1 MKKIFLCM
9 SLTIMMLICA
19 SCSSDKPN
27 DKAETNNE
35 TKTVSEDKKEAS
47 SSTEKKETSKESLN
61 DAAND
66 DSLVKDTVWQVEMTD
81 NDKEWIEKNVK
92 LLCSNDIDKIK
103 SSLAGSGKT
112 AVDKDPNLIIE
123 ALKPLEISGDIVKI
137 EKVSMESGQD
147 EDGSKA
153 YIYQALCQGE
163 KKKIYF
169 NLARN
174 IANQLISF
182 QLSTADFEENQD
194 ELKEKYKDFIDKSF
208 EVIGAVKSKDYETF
222 KAYFDKVGAKEE
234 DIKNIYDMIL
244 SGIDSLKNS
253 IYSEPQINIA
263 EKEAKD
269 VFADKSMQG
278 KAIEILINYLGDS
291 ANPIISYDFFYD
303 EDMNIYNLSYRR

>member
-1 MKKIFLCM
+1 ML
-9 SLTIMMLICA
+9 LICA

-27 DKAETNNE
+27 DKAKTNSE
-35 TKTVSEDKKEAS
+35 TKIASEDKKEAS
-47 SSTEKKETSKESLN
+47 SSTEKNETSEESLN
-61 DAAND
+61 DEAND

-81 NDKEWIEKNVK
+81 NDKEWIEKNIK
-92 LLCSNDIDKIK
+92 LLCSKDIDKIK
-103 SSLAGSGKT
+103 SSLAGSAKT

-137 EKVSMESGQD
+137 EKVSMESDQD
-147 EDGSKA
+147 GDGSKA

-194 ELKEKYKDFIDKSF
+194 ELKEKYKAFINKSL
-208 EVIGAVKSKDYETF
+208 EVIGTVKSKDYEAF
-222 KAYFDKVGAKEE
+222 KAYFGNVGAKEE
-234 DIKNIYDMIL
+234 DIKNLYDMIIND
-244 SGIDSLKNS
+244 IDSLNS
-253 IYSEPQINIA
+253 NSSEPQINIA

-278 KAIEILINYLGDS
+278 KAIEILIKYLGD
-291 ANPIISYDFFYD
+291 ANKPILYYDFFYD
-303 EDMNIYNLSYRR
+303 EDMNIYNLTYRR

>member
-1 MKKIFLCM
+1 MKKFFLCM

-27 DKAETNNE
+27 DKAKTNNE
-35 TKTVSEDKKEAS
+35 TKIASEDKKEAS
-47 SSTEKKETSKESLN
+47 SSTEKKETSEESLN

-66 DSLVKDTVWQVEMTD
+66 HSLVKDTVWQVEMTD
-81 NDKEWIEKNVK
+81 NDKEWIEKNIK
-92 LLCSNDIDKIK
+92 LLCSKDIDKIK
-103 SSLAGSGKT
+103 SSLAGSAKT
-112 AVDKDPNLIIE
+112 AVDKDSNLIID
-123 ALKPLEISGDIVKI
+123 ALKPLDISGDIVKI
-137 EKVSMESGQD
+137 EKVSIESGQD
-147 EDGSKA
+147 ADGSKA

-194 ELKEKYKDFIDKSF
+194 ELKEKYKAFINKSL
-208 EVIGAVKSKDYETF
+208 EVIGTVKSKDYEAF
-222 KAYFDKVGAKEE
+222 KTYFDKVGAKEE
-234 DIKNIYDMIL
+234 DIKNLYDMIL
-244 SGIDSLKNS
+244 NDIDSLNS
-253 IYSEPQINIA
+253 NYSEPQINIA

-278 KAIEILINYLGDS
+278 KAIEILIKYLGD
-291 ANPIISYDFFYD
+291 ATKPILSYDFFYD
-303 EDMNIYNLSYRR
+303 EDMNIYNLTYRR

>member
-1 MKKIFLCM
+1 M

-27 DKAETNNE
+27 DKAKTNNE
-35 TKTVSEDKKEAS
+35 TKIASEDKKEAS
-47 SSTEKKETSKESLN
+47 SSTEKKETSEESLN

-66 DSLVKDTVWQVEMTD
+66 HSLVKDTVWQVEMTD
-81 NDKEWIEKNVK
+81 NDKEWIEKNIK
-92 LLCSNDIDKIK
+92 LLCSKDIDKIK
-103 SSLAGSGKT
+103 SSLAGSAKT
-112 AVDKDPNLIIE
+112 AVDKDSNLIID
-123 ALKPLEISGDIVKI
+123 ALKPLDISGDIVKI
-137 EKVSMESGQD
+137 EKVSIESGQD
-147 EDGSKA
+147 ADGSKA

-194 ELKEKYKDFIDKSF
+194 ELKEKYKAFINKSL
-208 EVIGAVKSKDYETF
+208 EVIGTVKSKDYEAF
-222 KAYFDKVGAKEE
+222 KTYFDKVGAKEE
-234 DIKNIYDMIL
+234 DIKNLYDMIL
-244 SGIDSLKNS
+244 NDIDSLNS
-253 IYSEPQINIA
+253 NYSEPQINIA

-278 KAIEILINYLGDS
+278 KAIEILIKYLGD
-291 ANPIISYDFFYD
+291 ATKPILSYDFFYD
-303 EDMNIYNLSYRR
+303 EDMNIYNLTYRR

>member
-1 MKKIFLCM
+1 MKKFFLCV

-27 DKAETNNE
+27 GKAKTNSETNIA
-35 TKTVSEDKKEAS
+35 SEDKKEAS
-47 SSTEKKETSKESLN
+47 SSTEKNETSEESLN
-61 DAAND
+61 DEAND

-81 NDKEWIEKNVK
+81 NDKEWIEKNIK
-92 LLCSNDIDKIK
+92 LLCSKDIDKIK
-103 SSLAGSGKT
+103 SSIAGSAKT

-147 EDGSKA
+147 GDGSKA

-194 ELKEKYKDFIDKSF
+194 ELKEKYKAFINKSL
-208 EVIGAVKSKDYETF
+208 EVIGTVKSKDYETF
-222 KAYFDKVGAKEE
+222 KAYFGNVGAKEE
-234 DIKNIYDMIL
+234 DIKNLYDMIL
-244 SGIDSLKNS
+244 NDIDSLNS
-253 IYSEPQINIA
+253 NYSEPQINIA
-263 EKEAKD
+263 EKEAKN

-278 KAIEILINYLGDS
+278 KAIEILIKYLGD
-291 ANPIISYDFFYD
+291 ATKPILYYDFFYD
-303 EDMNIYNLSYRR
+303 EDMNIYNLTYRR

>member
-27 DKAETNNE
+27 DKAKTNNE
-35 TKTVSEDKKEAS
+35 TKIASEDKKEAS
-47 SSTEKKETSKESLN
+47 SSTEKKETSEESIN

-66 DSLVKDTVWQVEMTD
+66 NSLVKDTVWQVEMTD

-92 LLCSNDIDKIK
+92 LLCSKDIDKIK
-103 SSLAGSGKT
+103 SSLAGSAKT

-123 ALKPLEISGDIVKI
+123 SLKPLEISGDIVKI
-137 EKVSMESGQD
+137 EKVSIESGQD
-147 EDGSKA
+147 GDGSKA

-194 ELKEKYKDFIDKSF
+194 ELKEKYKAFINKSL
-208 EVIGAVKSKDYETF
+208 EVIGTVKSKDYEAF
-222 KAYFDKVGAKEE
+222 KAYFGNIGAKEE
-234 DIKNIYDMIL
+234 DIKNLYDMIL
-244 SGIDSLKNS
+244 NDIDSLNS
-253 IYSEPQINIA
+253 NSSEPQINIA
-263 EKEAKD
+263 EKRSKGC
-269 VFADKSMQG
+269 FCW
-278 KAIEILINYLGDS
+278 
-291 ANPIISYDFFYD
+291 
-303 EDMNIYNLSYRR
+303 